1 MAKLDLEIKKEEK
14 KQTILDLTQQVK
26 EAYFNILFVKK
37 IFLIAKDAVE
47 SLESHG
53 NDAQKLFDH
62 GMIKYNDL
70 LRAKVA
76 LANVRQDL
84 EKAAAGVKMA
94 VSGFNMLL
102 DYEIERKTKIEEISN
117 ITMSDYELLSLTNM
131 AMEHRPVFKV
141 LRLGLKTLEK
151 RMDLEKSAYYPSVA
165 LIGSY
170 EREGDDFKASNNDFA
185 NDYNAGIALMATWT
199 FYDFGKTKSK
209 ILRVKNDHNALL
221 SKLKGIEDGI
231 KLEIKDA
238 FLNLGVAKKN
248 IATAKQSLAQA
259 KENWRISNL
268 QYKQQVATSSEVL
281 DARAFLTQADT
292 NYYNALYGYMIFLSK
307 LERSVGRL
315 PICD

>member
-1 MAKLDLEIKKEEK
+1 
-14 KQTILDLTQQVK
+14 
-26 EAYFNILFVKK
+26 
-37 IFLIAKDAVE
+37 
-47 SLESHG
+47 
-53 NDAQKLFDH
+53 
-62 GMIKYNDL
+62 MIKYNDL

-84 EKAAAGVKMA
+84 EKAAAGVNMA

-102 DYEIERKTKIEEISN
+102 DYEIGKKTQIEEISN
-117 ITMSDYELLSLTNM
+117 IKMSDYELLSLTNM

-151 RMDLEKSAYYPSVA
+151 RMDLEKSAYYPSVS
-165 LIGSY
+165 LVGSY
-170 EREGDDFKASNNDFA
+170 EREGDDFRASNNDFA
-185 NDYNAGIALMATWT
+185 NDYNAAIALTATWT

-209 ILRVKNDHNALL
+209 ILRVQNDHNALL
-221 SKLKGIEDGI
+221 SKIKGIEDGI

-248 IATAKQSLAQA
+248 IATAKQSLFQA

-281 DARAFLTQADT
+281 DARTFLTQADT

-307 LERSVGRL
+307 LERSVGHL
-315 PICD
+315 PVCE